1 MLIISIRDN
10 EKKNRWNRKSIKKK
24 DRKEQ
29 RAEASYSESVRAK
42 WICRAFK

>member
-1 MLIISIRDN
+1 MLIISARDN
-10 EKKNRWNRKSIKKK
+10 EKNRWNRKAIKKK